1 MRNFK
6 QYFTFTTVVNK
17 AEKLPI
23 FIVKYF
29 IFVEVQA
36 SFQ

>member
-6 QYFTFTTVVNK
+6 QYFTFIIVENK

-36 SFQ
+36 SFK